1 MRYDFA
7 YSSRDT
13 ISQAAKQF
21 RFVAPGDINHATG
34 EIDRKARDRI
44 SQVMNKGDKQVQNIA
59 PQILRGAIEKV
70 YKTPFTLLGKLSK
83 NNLCEDK
90 QKENI

>member
-1 MRYDFA
+1 
-7 YSSRDT
+7 
-13 ISQAAKQF
+13 
-21 RFVAPGDINHATG
+21 
-34 EIDRKARDRI
+34 
-44 SQVMNKGDKQVQNIA
+44 MNKGDKQVQNIA